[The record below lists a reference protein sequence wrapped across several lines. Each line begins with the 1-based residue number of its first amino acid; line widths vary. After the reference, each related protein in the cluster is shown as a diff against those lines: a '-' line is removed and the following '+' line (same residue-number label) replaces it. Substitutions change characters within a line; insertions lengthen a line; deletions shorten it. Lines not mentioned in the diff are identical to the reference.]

1 MVRLCLGQILHLRL
15 TGRETFQAGKIPL
28 FLSSISNM
36 SFTSFLI
43 SLFTSAFIS
52 STLLPGGS
60 EALVVWGMTEWKE
73 RLWDIVLVATAGNTL
88 GALVTYLIGLLIPNK
103 VDQKKIEL
111 FKKWGPIC
119 LLFTWVPIIGDAF
132 PLAAGWLRVNW
143 ILTAV
148 LILIGKFARYA
159 ALAYGTSLFL

>member
-1 MVRLCLGQILHLRL
+1 M
-15 TGRETFQAGKIPL
+15 TF
-28 FLSSISNM
+28 N
-36 SFTSFLI
+36 SFLI

-60 EALVVWGMTEWKE
+60 EALLIWGMTEWNDK
-73 RLWDIVLVATAGNTL
+73 LWTIVLVATAGNTL
-88 GALVTYLIGLLIPNK
+88 GAMVTYLIGLFIPNK
-103 VDQKKIEL
+103 VEKKKIEL
-111 FKKWGPIC
+111 FKKWGPIS

-148 LILIGKFARYA
+148 LILVGKFVRYL
-159 ALAYGTSLFL
+159 ALAYGTSLFLQ

>member
-1 MVRLCLGQILHLRL
+1 MTRFFSL
-15 TGRETFQAGKIPL
+15 TLE
-28 FLSSISNM
+28 M
-36 SFTSFLI
+36 SFASFLI

-60 EALVVWGMTEWKE
+60 EALLVWGITEWKE
-73 RLWDIVLVATAGNTL
+73 KLWDIVLVATAGNTL
-88 GALVTYLIGLLIPNK
+88 GALITYLIGLLIPNK
-103 VDQKKIEL
+103 VDVKKIAL

-143 ILTAV
+143 ILTSI
-148 LILIGKFARYA
+148 LILIGKFVRYA
-159 ALAYGTSLFL
+159 VLAYGTSLLF